1 MILVILLCSIADLK
15 GVDQPTFRYLP
26 RCHPISDVQV
36 LPTLCG
42 PGTNLGL
49 LILGLFYILAV
60 TLEPQCAQVSFVQT
74 TIAIDN
80 LW

>member
-15 GVDQPTFRYLP
+15 GMNQPSFRYLP
-26 RCHPISDVQV
+26 RCHPISDVKA

-60 TLEPQCAQVSFVQT
+60 TLEPQCAEVSFVQI
-74 TIAIDN
+74 TIAIDK
-80 LW
+80 L

>member
-15 GVDQPTFRYLP
+15 GVNQPSFRYLP
-26 RCHPISDVQV
+26 RCHPISDVKA

-49 LILGLFYILAV
+49 LILGLFYILTV
-60 TLEPQCAQVSFVQT
+60 TLEPQCAEVSFVQI
-74 TIAIDN
+74 TIAIDK
-80 LW
+80 L